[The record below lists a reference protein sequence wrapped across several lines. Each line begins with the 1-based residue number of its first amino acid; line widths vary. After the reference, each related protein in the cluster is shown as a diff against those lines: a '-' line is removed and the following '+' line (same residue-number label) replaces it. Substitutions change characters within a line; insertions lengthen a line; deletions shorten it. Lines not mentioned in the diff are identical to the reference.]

1 MSKYHLP
8 EFLGNNYIALKPAI
22 KKRLN
27 DFKKIQADD
36 YFYELCYCICTPQ
49 SKAKNAFQVV
59 NKLRHNDFFNQ
70 KFDPVDFL
78 RDSKHY
84 IRFHNQKSIRLLKAI
99 DIFGQVEKVINSD
112 ITAFEKRENITK
124 MVNGFGLK
132 ESSHFLRNIGF
143 ENLAILDRHVLKH
156 LVYCNVFKD
165 IPKVA
170 SQNQYYFV
178 EKEFKKFAKKINI
191 PIDELDL
198 LFWSYETG
206 EILK

>member
-8 EFLGNNYIALKPAI
+8 EFLVNNYVELKPAI

-27 DFKKIQADD
+27 EFKQVQADD

-59 NKLRHNDFFNQ
+59 NKLRENDFLNKAFNPI
-70 KFDPVDFL
+70 DIL
-78 RDSKHY
+78 RDPKHY
-84 IRFHNQKSIRLLKAI
+84 IRFHNQKSNRLLKAI
-99 DIFGQVEKVINSD
+99 DTYKPVELIIKSNLNN
-112 ITAFEKRENITK
+112 FQKREEITK
-124 MVNGFGLK
+124 IVNGFGLK

-156 LVYCNVFKD
+156 LVICKVFKD
-165 IPKVA
+165 VPKV
-170 SQNQYYFV
+170 SSPKQYYTV
-178 EKEFKKFAKKINI
+178 EKKYKIFSEAISI